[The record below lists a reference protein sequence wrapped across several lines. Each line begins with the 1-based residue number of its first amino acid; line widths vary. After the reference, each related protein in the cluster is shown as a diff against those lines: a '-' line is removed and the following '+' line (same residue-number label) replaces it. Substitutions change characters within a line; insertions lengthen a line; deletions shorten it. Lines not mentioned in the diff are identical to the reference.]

1 MTQVVQ
7 DDKVI
12 RVTTTMTTQC
22 NDDKDYTSS
31 THKKEKMCYVK
42 QLAERAVPVKRR
54 WQRKVGAT
62 MLEAEK
68 LRKKNN
74 EMQRKKEKRALHF
87 LKWKTLLMIIFYPIV
102 VIFHFTNLA

>member
-54 WQRKVGAT
+54 
-62 MLEAEK
+62 
-68 LRKKNN
+68 
-74 EMQRKKEKRALHF
+74 
-87 LKWKTLLMIIFYPIV
+87 
-102 VIFHFTNLA
+102 